1 MATAFDTLAIS
12 RSIRDAGVDE
22 RAAEAITHAIA
33 AAISREREDL
43 ASKTDVLSI
52 RSEMALI
59 EQRLGKQISE
69 SQTKT
74 GEMVNRLLLA
84 LGSMILT
91 TAGLIV
97 AAIKLL

>member
-43 ASKTDVLSI
+43 ATRADLNLS
-52 RSEMALI
+52 
-59 EQRLGKQISE
+59 EQRLGKQIAEGQTRTSE
-69 SQTKT
+69 LI
-74 GEMVNRLLLA
+74 NRTLLA
-84 LGSMILT
+84 LGSVTIAS
-91 TAGLIV
+91 AGLII